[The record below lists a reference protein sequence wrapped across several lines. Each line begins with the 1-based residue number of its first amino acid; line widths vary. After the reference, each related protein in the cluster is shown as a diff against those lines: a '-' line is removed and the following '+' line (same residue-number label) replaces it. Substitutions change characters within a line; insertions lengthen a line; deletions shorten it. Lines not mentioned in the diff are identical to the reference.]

1 VKAPPQRGARA
12 LIAGAAAIALLAL
25 QSCGGST
32 PMRPTTTT
40 STTMA
45 PPRVTFLAEANS
57 GDDFIGLGLTSS
69 TATEF
74 TLLLTATGVTD
85 LYGFAVDV
93 TFDPAV
99 VMFDSAE
106 AGDFLESVGTT
117 VTTEVTEEP
126 EGTLVIGQTRLGGQ
140 PGANGSGTLL
150 TLHFKSVAAG
160 TSAFTVANA
169 TAFDSTGTALTTE
182 FFGGTATVPTQPTLP
197 AR

>member
-1 VKAPPQRGARA
+1 V
-12 LIAGAAAIALLAL
+12 LAA
-25 QSCGGST
+25 CGGST

-45 PPRVTFLAEANS
+45 PPRVTFVAEANS
-57 GDDFIGLGLTSS
+57 GDDIVTLGLSDS

-74 TLLLTATGVTD
+74 TLVLAAVGVTD
-85 LYGFAVDV
+85 LYGFAVDIS
-93 TFDPAV
+93 FDPAV

-106 AGDFLESVGTT
+106 AGEFLESVGTT

-140 PGANGSGTLL
+140 PGASGSGTLL
-150 TLHFKSVAAG
+150 TLNFKSVAAG

-169 TAFDSTGTALTTE
+169 TAFDSTGAALATE
-182 FFGGTATVPTQPTLP
+182 FFGGTATVPAQTI
-197 AR
+197 R